1 MTNTRLVNR
10 MVVNYMSMENIQ
22 GLRLPCEMRPC
33 YMMNL

>member
-10 MVVNYMSMENIQ
+10 MVVNYVFVENIQ
-22 GLRLPCEMRPC
+22 GLRLPCEMRLC